1 MLAGDESGDNWLA
14 STCVQ
19 RPVSPTMGHSSY
31 CELHSTPLLLELW
44 SCETAASGSGVVK
57 LLPVTSVVCAAA
69 GRNEGFTVYR
79 RGEEKLMGTGSAILR
94 WNIDNH
100 STVTINSVET
110 ARNVALSMILNILH
124 RLMIRHGSYYAT
136 GQHYCLVTAFLFLL
150 CITTPPS
157 RIMNIM
163 QARAAAAMR
172 AMRVVVG

>member
-1 MLAGDESGDNWLA
+1 MSSGQCPQQWDKWDIPA
-14 STCVQ
+14 IVSST
-19 RPVSPTMGHSSY
+19 
-31 CELHSTPLLLELW
+31 HSTPLLLELW

-57 LLPVTSVVCAAA
+57 LLPVTSVQLQ
-69 GRNEGFTVYR
+69 GGMRDLQ
-79 RGEEKLMGTGSAILR
+79 GEEQLMGSAIFR

-100 STVTINSVET
+100 STVAINSVET

-150 CITTPPS
+150 RITTPPS

-172 AMRVVVG
+172 AMRGVVG

>member
-1 MLAGDESGDNWLA
+1 MVTTGWRAHVSSGQCPQQWDIPA
-14 STCVQ
+14 IVSSTQLHCCSNYGHVRRQLQAPELLSCYQSHLLSVQ
-19 RPVSPTMGHSSY
+19 LQGGMRDLQYM
-31 CELHSTPLLLELW
+31 
-44 SCETAASGSGVVK
+44 
-57 LLPVTSVVCAAA
+57 
-69 GRNEGFTVYR
+69 YR

-136 GQHYCLVTAFLFLL
+136 GQHYCLVTAFLFLFT
-150 CITTPPS
+150 ITTPPS

>member
-1 MLAGDESGDNWLA
+1 
-14 STCVQ
+14 
-19 RPVSPTMGHSSY
+19 
-31 CELHSTPLLLELW
+31 
-44 SCETAASGSGVVK
+44 
-57 LLPVTSVVCAAA
+57 
-69 GRNEGFTVYR
+69 
-79 RGEEKLMGTGSAILR
+79 MGTGSAILR

-172 AMRVVVG
+172 EMRVVVG

>member
-1 MLAGDESGDNWLA
+1 
-14 STCVQ
+14 
-19 RPVSPTMGHSSY
+19 
-31 CELHSTPLLLELW
+31 
-44 SCETAASGSGVVK
+44 
-57 LLPVTSVVCAAA
+57 
-69 GRNEGFTVYR
+69 
-79 RGEEKLMGTGSAILR
+79 MGTGSAILR

-172 AMRVVVG
+172 AMRVVVGQQQFSADTCIYVLKSINTPRVGVKIVHKICKTLVLLTASLLTSLVTLLLIYYSQRYELSL

>member
-1 MLAGDESGDNWLA
+1 MVTTGWRAHVSSGQCPQQWDIPA
-14 STCVQ
+14 IVSSTQLHCCSNYRHVRRQLQAPELLSCYQSHLLSVQ
-19 RPVSPTMGHSSY
+19 LQGGMRD
-31 CELHSTPLLLELW
+31 LQ
-44 SCETAASGSGVVK
+44 
-57 LLPVTSVVCAAA
+57 
-69 GRNEGFTVYR
+69 
-79 RGEEKLMGTGSAILR
+79 GEEQLMGSAIFR

-136 GQHYCLVTAFLFLL
+136 GQHYCLVTAFLFLFS
-150 CITTPPS
+150 ITTPPS

-172 AMRVVVG
+172 EMRVVVG

>member
-31 CELHSTPLLLELW
+31 CELHSTPMLLELW
-44 SCETAASGSGVVK
+44 SCQTAASSSGVVK

-69 GRNEGFTVYR
+69 GRNEGFTG
-79 RGEEKLMGTGSAILR
+79 RGEQELMGTGSAILR
-94 WNIDNH
+94 WNIDH
-100 STVTINSVET
+100 STVSINSVET

-150 CITTPPS
+150 RITTPPS

-172 AMRVVVG
+172 DMRMVVG

>member
-1 MLAGDESGDNWLA
+1 MQLAGPSGDNWLA

-44 SCETAASGSGVVK
+44 SCETAASSSGVVK

-69 GRNEGFTVYR
+69 GRNEGFTD
-79 RGEEKLMGTGSAILR
+79 GESRKSWARAVLL

-157 RIMNIM
+157 GSFIMNIM